1 MSCSKST
8 TLCFR
13 SAGCRRFQRNLARR
27 YNSYVPGSTRTFR
40 ESDLFLSGVSSA
52 RSSCA
57 MLRAI
62 SSWTDNTSRSELN
75 ADVQTREASEAR
87 QEKQGTTQGAVSAI
101 LAQLP
106 NPPSFYCSGSS
117 VFSFICRITSFNC
130 LRNAVSLKYFSPDSE
145 HINEAV
151 SGKTCGTCECPAY
164 RCGWLWIL
172 CDCESQQQYSDSN
185 WNHLTFGRRY
195 GSRGNLLGVA
205 AAFADAK
212 RDSRLSN
219 FSGHSGLA

>member
-130 LRNAVSLKYFSPDSE
+130 LRNAVSL
-145 HINEAV
+145 
-151 SGKTCGTCECPAY
+151 
-164 RCGWLWIL
+164 
-172 CDCESQQQYSDSN
+172 
-185 WNHLTFGRRY
+185 TFGPA
-195 GSRGNLLGVA
+195 LTQLVA
-205 AAFADAK
+205 AP
-212 RDSRLSN
+212 RPRPPR
-219 FSGHSGLA
+219 GLPQPIRPTRITSSPPAWT

>member
-106 NPPSFYCSGSS
+106 NPPSFYCSGLFCFF
-117 VFSFICRITSFNC
+117 VYLPN
-130 LRNAVSLKYFSPDSE
+130 
-145 HINEAV
+145 HI
-151 SGKTCGTCECPAY
+151 
-164 RCGWLWIL
+164 LQL
-172 CDCESQQQYSDSN
+172 
-185 WNHLTFGRRY
+185 F
-195 GSRGNLLGVA
+195 
-205 AAFADAK
+205 AK
-212 RDSRLSN
+212 RGELEVFQSRFRTHKRSCQWKN
-219 FSGHSGLA
+219 VWNM